1 MIHRKLTAF
10 ACLCVQDSAKA
21 AEALLLE
28 KDAFLTSHK
37 YLMDKARI
45 LHSTGKIN
53 VFHASFSLFFSA

>member
-1 MIHRKLTAF
+1 M
-10 ACLCVQDSAKA
+10 CVQDCAKA

-45 LHSTGKIN
+45 LHGTGKRN
-53 VFHASFSLFFSA
+53 AFQASFWWFFF